1 MLQKVLKYLFRR
13 VAVVE
18 MYTRLSSTYRTTELC
33 QSQPTHM
40 LKMLNMILL
49 CAFNEDKVVGKINR
63 IVEIP
68 EGDEDALMEAVANK
82 VARDV
87 EYWMDN
93 WTVSDVI

>member
-1 MLQKVLKYLFRR
+1 MS
-13 VAVVE
+13 E
-18 MYTRLSSTYRTTELC
+18 STYPYVENVEHDYHSYNTDG
-33 QSQPTHM
+33 S
-40 LKMLNMILL
+40 LL

-68 EGDEDALMEAVANK
+68 EGDEEALMEAVANK

-93 WTVSDVI
+93 WTVSDVIGHAGVIGQYLANAIISDKSK

>member
-1 MLQKVLKYLFRR
+1 MS
-13 VAVVE
+13 E
-18 MYTRLSSTYRTTELC
+18 STYPYVENVEHDYDVYNEGH
-33 QSQPTHM
+33 S
-40 LKMLNMILL
+40 LL

-68 EGDEDALMEAVANK
+68 EGDEEALMEAVANK

-93 WTVSDVI
+93 WTVSDVIGHAGVIGQYLANAIISDKSK